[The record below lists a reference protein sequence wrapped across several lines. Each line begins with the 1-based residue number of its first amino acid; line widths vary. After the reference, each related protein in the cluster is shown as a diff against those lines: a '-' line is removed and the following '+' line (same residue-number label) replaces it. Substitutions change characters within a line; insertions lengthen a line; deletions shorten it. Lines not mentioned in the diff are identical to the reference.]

1 MQENIFKAYDIRG
14 IYPQDLNEELAFKI
28 GRAFAIH
35 TKRNKGELEVVV
47 GSDMR
52 VSSPQLKEHFIKGV
66 LSEGL
71 DVVDIGLV
79 PIDAVYFAINKLGFK
94 AGVMVTAS
102 HNPKEY
108 NGFKMFWQNLE
119 VIRGKD
125 LLAVVKDLP
134 ETEARGSG
142 SLQERDIMSEYIQH
156 LLSFVEIDRIKPLRV
171 VVDAGN
177 GMAGK
182 VVPLLERSLP
192 IEVVPLFFD
201 LDGNFPNHPSNP
213 LEPKSKEKIA
223 EMVVAEQADF
233 GIIFDGDTD
242 RLFLYDEK
250 GNFIRADITLLLLA
264 REFLQEEPGAT
275 FVYNVICSK
284 IVPEKIAEWG
294 GRAVVSK
301 VGFVNVAEKAR
312 QVKAVM
318 GGELSG
324 HYCFRDNG
332 YGDSGFIA
340 FLKILQLLSH
350 SSERVSELIQPFL
363 KYAKGDEVN
372 IRVDDISGALE
383 KVKKHFADG
392 RQSFLDGVTVEYG
405 NWWVNVRPSNTEPLL
420 RITVE
425 AENQNLLQ
433 QKTEEVLAVIK
444 EDRS

>member
-1 MQENIFKAYDIRG
+1 
-14 IYPQDLNEELAFKI
+14 
-28 GRAFAIH
+28 
-35 TKRNKGELEVVV
+35 
-47 GSDMR
+47 
-52 VSSPQLKEHFIKGV
+52 
-66 LSEGL
+66 
-71 DVVDIGLV
+71 
-79 PIDAVYFAINKLGFK
+79 
-94 AGVMVTAS
+94 
-102 HNPKEY
+102 
-108 NGFKMFWQNLE
+108 
-119 VIRGKD
+119 
-125 LLAVVKDLP
+125 
-134 ETEARGSG
+134 
-142 SLQERDIMSEYIQH
+142 
-156 LLSFVEIDRIKPLRV
+156 
-171 VVDAGN
+171 
-177 GMAGK
+177 
-182 VVPLLERSLP
+182 
-192 IEVVPLFFD
+192 
-201 LDGNFPNHPSNP
+201 
-213 LEPKSKEKIA
+213 
-223 EMVVAEQADF
+223 MVVAEQADF